1 MFETKKICIFLLPQ
15 ISGKNNISTI
25 TEGLFTKKL
34 NRDPSLKSNVYLIK
48 WLLVRNDVCF
58 IWIYMGLFGSFGL
71 GLFWLFGLIGSFGF
85 IGLIGYLA
93 NIWVKIGFNWFV

>member
-1 MFETKKICIFLLPQ
+1 MFETKICIFLLPQ
-15 ISGKNNISTI
+15 ISGKKMHNNLGII
-25 TEGLFTKKL
+25 YKKQ

-93 NIWVKIGFNWFV
+93 NIWV